1 MLSADVNMGR
11 GRQLPLDCLGMVKGD
26 GVVRAMLVMSRGDR
40 KEGYGRERGQEGAV
54 VAKE

>member
-1 MLSADVNMGR
+1 MGR